1 MKILAIDGSPRSTSG
16 NTYRILKPFLDG
28 AAEAGADTQEV
39 HLARRTIHP
48 CVGDF
53 ACWLRTPGQCI
64 RDDDMTELRP
74 RVAAADVLVLAT
86 PVYVDGPTAQMKTFV
101 DRLVPLVE
109 PFIELRKGHCR
120 HPGRGGAR
128 DQKLVL
134 VSSCGFWELDNF
146 DPLVTWAQAM
156 CRNLGAEFAGA
167 LLRPHAGMLEALEQM
182 GHPPAKVYD
191 AAREAGRQLVR
202 DGAIDEKTLKLVARK
217 LIPRRL
223 YLLAANRHFR
233 KEIKRGKDA

>member
-1 MKILAIDGSPRSTSG
+1 MEILAIDGGPRTTSG
-16 NTYRILKPFLDG
+16 NTYRILKPFLEG
-28 AAEAGADTQEV
+28 AAEAGADTEAI
-39 HLARRTIHP
+39 HLARRKIHP
-48 CVGDF
+48 CTGEL
-53 ACWLRTPGQCI
+53 ACWLRTPGKCI

-74 RVAAADVLVLAT
+74 KVAAAHVLVLAT
-86 PVYVDGPTAQMKTFV
+86 PVYVDGPTAQLKTFV

-120 HPGRGGAR
+120 HPRR
-128 DQKLVL
+128 DRREAQRLVL

-146 DPLVTWAQAM
+146 DPLVAWARAM
-156 CRNLGAEFAGA
+156 CLNLGADFAGA
-167 LLRPHAGMLEALEQM
+167 LLRPHAAMLQALEQM

-202 DGAIDEKTLKLVARK
+202 DGAFDEKTLSRVSKKLV
-217 LIPRRL
+217 PRRL

-233 KEIKRGKDA
+233 AEIKKAGDA